1 MFLVSAKPAVISR
14 RLAQLVEDEI
24 TVAVRLPISGGLAY
38 CAITALAFLCI
49 IWEAIVAFFL
59 LLNMGLH

>member
-24 TVAVRLPISGGLAY
+24 TVAVRLPISGGLSY
-38 CAITALAFLCI
+38 CVITALAFLCI
-49 IWEAIVAFFL
+49 IWEAIVPFFL
-59 LLNMGLH
+59 LLNMRLH